1 MTIILIPAIAERI
14 SALDATLEPIQ
25 DFQLATELLGIAGD
39 IGKLSEAE
47 RLGCVAEIDGMRF
60 MTVKD
65 KEHSPWRSYFAPM
78 MSGKTASGDEFN
90 VPDASKIPRE
100 VIEYWFERANAA
112 RHPALRARYA
122 DLALEIGSIWN
133 RQHKGEAPLSVGRE
147 LKERSINAHLEA
159 VEKGALSTHQAWES
173 LDRAMDLSLLIKDK
187 DRAEKVLAVA
197 FHYADSMRKE
207 SDGFYWA
214 HLDDLVWDSKGLSI
228 SDEQRDELMRFLSEA
243 LAKYS
248 DKDQATV
255 FDPHRSMDAADRL
268 SRWHDRLHQPELGAK
283 AIQTAG
289 QAFEAAA
296 ADANALTA
304 SAWLEDLS
312 VRYRHAKLVE
322 DASRVDAAIK
332 ARSEEARGEMT
343 VHEVRV
349 EVSDTDMGGWLGEI
363 FQGSLEESLSRL
375 SFAVMTSETKLRSM
389 VENLA
394 RTSPISS
401 ILSINLAGAHGFT
414 RATVGSVQDDM
425 EGRVMHTAA
434 TVIGHLA
441 PWLHF
446 AFQHAKE
453 NWDFSEER
461 LFNWLTQSPLFP
473 PHSHTLLRDG
483 IRAWFEGDHIKSIH
497 VLVPQIEAAMRE
509 WLSALGQSP
518 MEPDKVAGGFQT
530 MAMGKMLGHSVF
542 KEKMH
547 PTLRRHLRALF
558 TDAKGLNVR
567 NMVAHGLA
575 GPELLNSGLSNWVLH
590 ALLAMRTVAH
600 APRPKAPPV
609 EGEIR
614 AEDQQ
619 SADRLAAQQR
629 RPLKPGKTPP
639 PQP

>member
-1 MTIILIPAIAERI
+1 MDIIIVPAIAERI
-14 SALDATLEPIQ
+14 GALESSLDPFE
-25 DFQLATELLGIAGD
+25 DFQLATELMGLIGD
-39 IGKLSEAE
+39 SDRLSEAE
-47 RLGCVAEIDGMRF
+47 RLGCVAEIDGFRF
-60 MTVKD
+60 MTVQD
-65 KEHSPWRSYFAPM
+65 KERSPWRSYFAPM
-78 MSGKTASGDEFN
+78 MSGTTASGDEFN

-100 VIEYWFERANAA
+100 VIEYWMERSTAA

-122 DLALEIGSIWN
+122 DLALEIGRIWN
-133 RQHKGEAPLSVGRE
+133 HQHKGEAPLSVDRE
-147 LKERSINAHLEA
+147 LKERSINSHLEA
-159 VEKGALSTHQAWES
+159 VEKCVLSAHQAWES

-187 DRAEKVLAVA
+187 GKSEKVPAVA
-197 FHYADSMRKE
+197 FNYANSIGKE

-214 HLDDLVWDSKGLSI
+214 HLDDLVWDSKGISI

-243 LAKYS
+243 LTKHS
-248 DKDQATV
+248 DKNQAAV

-312 VRYRHAKLVE
+312 VRYRHAKLLE
-322 DASRVDAAIK
+322 DASRVDATIK
-332 ARSEEARGEMT
+332 ARSEEARSEMT

-349 EVSDTDMGGWLGEI
+349 EVSDTDMARWLGGI
-363 FQGSLEESLSRL
+363 FKGSLEDSLGRL
-375 SFAVMTSETKLRSM
+375 SFAVMTSENQLRSI
-389 VENLA
+389 VEDSAKN
-394 RTSPISS
+394 SPISS
-401 ILSINLAGAHGFT
+401 ILSINLGGGHGFT
-414 RATVGSVQDDM
+414 RATVGPVKDDI
-425 EGRVMHTAA
+425 EGRLMHTAA
-434 TVIGHLA
+434 TVIGHSV

-453 NWDFSEER
+453 SWAMSEER
-461 LFNWLTQSPLFP
+461 LFDWLTQSPLFP
-473 PHSHTLLRDG
+473 SHSHTLLRDG

-530 MAMGKMLGHSVF
+530 MAMGKMLSHKVF
-542 KEKMH
+542 REKMH
-547 PTLRRHLRALF
+547 PILRRHLRALF

-567 NMVAHGLA
+567 NIVAHGLA
-575 GPELLNSGLSNWVLH
+575 GSELLNCGLSNWVLH

-600 APRPKAPPV
+600 MPPFEESQA
-609 EGEIR
+609 EGTGKG
-614 AEDQQ
+614 
-619 SADRLAAQQR
+619 SA
-629 RPLKPGKTPP
+629 
-639 PQP
+639 